1 MDHVFKANNKKGQ
14 AILESLMALIIVIPL
29 IFFLIRCL
37 NQQINILLVDEL
49 IEERIICELTT
60 SEKCEQK
67 LSRKLDL
74 IKPKIKDF
82 KSHLTNDE
90 IQITVTL
97 QSGLKRVRSLN
108 LKDYRHEF

>member
-1 MDHVFKANNKKGQ
+1 MDRVFKADEKGQ
-14 AILESLMALIIVIPL
+14 AIIESLMALVLSIPL
-29 IFFLIRCL
+29 VFFLIRSL

-60 SEKCEQK
+60 FENCEKSF
-67 LSRKLDL
+67 SRKLDL
-74 IKPKIKDF
+74 IKPKIKNF
-82 KSHLTNDE
+82 ESNITNAQ